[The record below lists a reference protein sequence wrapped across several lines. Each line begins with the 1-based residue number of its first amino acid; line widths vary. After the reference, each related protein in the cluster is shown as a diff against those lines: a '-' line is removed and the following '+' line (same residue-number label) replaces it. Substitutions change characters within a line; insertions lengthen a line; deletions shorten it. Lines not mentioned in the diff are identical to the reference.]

1 MMSLVLYLWYE
12 YYEKSCFELICFRS
26 EVQISGTKLVKLD
39 VVVTLILIIGF
50 SYHFWRIIVLVN
62 WHKWFD
68 VQSELDQSR
77 VFYVK
82 EHQRLMST
90 GFGRGYDFDMNRR
103 RLHQGEYKMA
113 NLEKLEQMQDA
124 KEERF
129 DELHKFLGK
138 QYCHGLEPSIV
149 GFKRCVAHLLLE

>member
-1 MMSLVLYLWYE
+1 MVY
-12 YYEKSCFELICFRS
+12 
-26 EVQISGTKLVKLD
+26 
-39 VVVTLILIIGF
+39 
-50 SYHFWRIIVLVN
+50 

-77 VFYVK
+77 AFYVK
-82 EHQRLMST
+82 EHHRLMSS

-103 RLHQGEYKMA
+103 RLQRGEYKME
-113 NLEKLEQMQDA
+113 NFEKLEQSQDA

-129 DELHKFLGK
+129 DELHNFLGK

>member
-1 MMSLVLYLWYE
+1 M
-12 YYEKSCFELICFRS
+12 
-26 EVQISGTKLVKLD
+26 
-39 VVVTLILIIGF
+39 
-50 SYHFWRIIVLVN
+50 
-62 WHKWFD
+62 
-68 VQSELDQSR
+68 
-77 VFYVK
+77 K

-129 DELHKFLGK
+129 DELHRFLGK